1 MFHINSSALKAVR
14 PTIRSAAAQA
24 QCTSNSGVIR
34 QQFQRH
40 ARRWTSSVA
49 PENTSSSWLK
59 KMWNSPVG
67 LKTVHFWAPVMKVL
81 LISKNNSLET
91 SYDLPMILYNI
102 WSIVL
107 AGISDLYRPVEK
119 LSLTQNLALTS
130 TGLIWTRWCLIIK
143 PRNILLA
150 TVNFFL
156 GLVGIVQITRIAAH
170 NYSKDKIPEHMLPS
184 SSDSAGV
191 AEVTNSNVDKVD

>member
-14 PTIRSAAAQA
+14 PTIRSAAAQS
-24 QCTSNSGVIR
+24 QCNSNSGVTR
-34 QQFQRH
+34 QFQRN

-49 PENTSSSWLK
+49 PENTSSGWLK

-67 LKTVHFWAPVMKVL
+67 LKT
-81 LISKNNSLET
+81 
-91 SYDLPMILYNI
+91 

-130 TGLIWTRWCLIIK
+130 TGLIWTRWCFIIK

-156 GLVGIVQITRIAAH
+156 GLVGIIQVTRIAAN
-170 NYSKDKIPEHMLPS
+170 NYSNDKATETKLLPS
-184 SSDSAGV
+184 SDSPGAIKITDPK
-191 AEVTNSNVDKVD
+191 ADKAD